1 MNTGDES
8 HVTEDALEAYALR
21 KLSLRDVAPLEEHLL
36 ICPVCQ
42 TRLDEVDE
50 YVRAAK
56 AAAAA
61 LSGFP
66 LRLREHPTASQVST
80 IATIG

>member
-1 MNTGDES
+1 MNAGFEL
-8 HVTEDALEAYALR
+8 HATEDALEAYAMR
-21 KLSLRDVAPLEEHLL
+21 RLSGRDVAHLEEHLL

-50 YVRAAK
+50 YVRVAK

-66 LRLREHPTASQVST
+66 LRLREDPAASQVST
-80 IATIG
+80 IATIR

>member
-1 MNTGDES
+1 MDNGFDS
-8 HVTEDALEAYALR
+8 HVAEDVLEAYAMC
-21 KLSLRDVAPLEEHLL
+21 KLSGPDVAHLEEHLL

-42 TRLDEVDE
+42 TRLGAVDE
-50 YVRAAK
+50 YVRVAK

-61 LSGFP
+61 LSRHT
-66 LRLREHPTASQVST
+66 LCLREHPAASQVST